1 MTNFEEI
8 EQAKAILK
16 KHGYQVHN
24 LWHIDDAKSKFNLSD
39 DDAYDLVYRALTNDA
54 TMEQIWLAIDIIGDI
69 EGYEEA
75 DGF

>member
-1 MTNFEEI
+1 MSNHEEI
-8 EQAKAILK
+8 EQAKAVLK
-16 KHGYQVHN
+16 KNGYQVDN

-39 DDAYDLVYRALTNDA
+39 DDAYDLVYKALTNDA

>member
-16 KHGYQVHN
+16 KHGYQVDN